1 MVRAEPP
8 TSWLASTRQTDQPA
22 SANRNAAANPLGP
35 PPATT
40 ASNSLTASR
49 YPPTGRPSAPQ
60 PPGTPPATVIEGSVR
75 VVAALPFDRQRQGGA
90 MALQITEVQKALKGV
105 DYPASKD
112 ELASH
117 AERNGADRELVDAL
131 SGMSKNSFDG
141 PNAVMK
147 ELKGSLTGS
156 GD

>member
-1 MVRAEPP
+1 
-8 TSWLASTRQTDQPA
+8 
-22 SANRNAAANPLGP
+22 
-35 PPATT
+35 
-40 ASNSLTASR
+40 
-49 YPPTGRPSAPQ
+49 
-60 PPGTPPATVIEGSVR
+60 
-75 VVAALPFDRQRQGGA
+75 

-117 AERNGADRELVDAL
+117 AERNGAARELVDAL

-156 GD
+156 GN

>member
-1 MVRAEPP
+1 
-8 TSWLASTRQTDQPA
+8 
-22 SANRNAAANPLGP
+22 
-35 PPATT
+35 
-40 ASNSLTASR
+40 
-49 YPPTGRPSAPQ
+49 
-60 PPGTPPATVIEGSVR
+60 
-75 VVAALPFDRQRQGGA
+75 

-117 AERNGADRELVDAL
+117 AERNGASREVVEAL
-131 SGMSKNSFDG
+131 RGMGKSSFDG

-156 GD
+156 RD